1 MRDLT
6 LKMEAALAA
15 ASLSD
20 ADKIG
25 AEVLKHTMYA
35 DVLDVFRVT
44 GHHIPSFIS
53 AVLTTIVCMVL
64 AFAFSIKFAV
74 FLVFSVGLGWYV
86 SFLGRKRISQKAG
99 KTNQKMKQ
107 CHAVCN
113 QYIDSMTLV
122 QTNDVLDYFQ
132 QETTRK
138 LSDFIQTAKKED
150 RLMMFWAKLSEHY
163 NTISTMLLSVLLLI
177 PSWGGSVGNL
187 IFFTMLST
195 VINSQGQNAQE
206 LLRQI
211 MRAQVSFENVDKVC
225 KLEPRQKAESLTDVE
240 SIEFDSVC
248 FSYASGAPAL
258 TQVSCCLQKRTDG
271 SSDG

>member
-74 FLVFSVGLGWYV
+74 FLVSWLVCVFLRAKANFTEGRQDKSENETVPCRLQSVY
-86 SFLGRKRISQKAG
+86 
-99 KTNQKMKQ
+99 
-107 CHAVCN
+107 
-113 QYIDSMTLV
+113 
-122 QTNDVLDYFQ
+122 
-132 QETTRK
+132 
-138 LSDFIQTAKKED
+138 
-150 RLMMFWAKLSEHY
+150 
-163 NTISTMLLSVLLLI
+163 
-177 PSWGGSVGNL
+177 
-187 IFFTMLST
+187 
-195 VINSQGQNAQE
+195 
-206 LLRQI
+206 
-211 MRAQVSFENVDKVC
+211 
-225 KLEPRQKAESLTDVE
+225 
-240 SIEFDSVC
+240 
-248 FSYASGAPAL
+248 
-258 TQVSCCLQKRTDG
+258 
-271 SSDG
+271 

>member
-44 GHHIPSFIS
+44 
-53 AVLTTIVCMVL
+53 
-64 AFAFSIKFAV
+64 
-74 FLVFSVGLGWYV
+74 GLGWYV

-138 LSDFIQTAKKED
+138 L
-150 RLMMFWAKLSEHY
+150 
-163 NTISTMLLSVLLLI
+163 
-177 PSWGGSVGNL
+177 
-187 IFFTMLST
+187 
-195 VINSQGQNAQE
+195 
-206 LLRQI
+206 
-211 MRAQVSFENVDKVC
+211 
-225 KLEPRQKAESLTDVE
+225 
-240 SIEFDSVC
+240 
-248 FSYASGAPAL
+248 
-258 TQVSCCLQKRTDG
+258 
-271 SSDG
+271 

>member
-86 SFLGRKRISQKAG
+86 SFLGESEFHKRQA
-99 KTNQKMKQ
+99 
-107 CHAVCN
+107 
-113 QYIDSMTLV
+113 
-122 QTNDVLDYFQ
+122 
-132 QETTRK
+132 
-138 LSDFIQTAKKED
+138 
-150 RLMMFWAKLSEHY
+150 
-163 NTISTMLLSVLLLI
+163 
-177 PSWGGSVGNL
+177 
-187 IFFTMLST
+187 
-195 VINSQGQNAQE
+195 
-206 LLRQI
+206 RQI
-211 MRAQVSFENVDKVC
+211 RK
-225 KLEPRQKAESLTDVE
+225 
-240 SIEFDSVC
+240 
-248 FSYASGAPAL
+248 
-258 TQVSCCLQKRTDG
+258 
-271 SSDG
+271 

>member
-138 LSDFIQTAKKED
+138 I
-150 RLMMFWAKLSEHY
+150 
-163 NTISTMLLSVLLLI
+163 
-177 PSWGGSVGNL
+177 NL
-187 IFFTMLST
+187 R
-195 VINSQGQNAQE
+195 G
-206 LLRQI
+206 
-211 MRAQVSFENVDKVC
+211 
-225 KLEPRQKAESLTDVE
+225 
-240 SIEFDSVC
+240 
-248 FSYASGAPAL
+248 
-258 TQVSCCLQKRTDG
+258 
-271 SSDG
+271 